1 MMAAALILATTYADQ
16 WNWVALAYGVAY
28 FTLIGYATSVAVRIT
43 RARRKL
49 GDQS

>member
-1 MMAAALILATTYADQ
+1 MVLASTYANE

-28 FTLIGYATSVAVRIT
+28 FALVAYAASIAFRIT

-49 GDQS
+49 GDSL

>member
-1 MMAAALILATTYADQ
+1 MDETLVLATTYADQ

-28 FTLIGYATSVAVRIT
+28 FTLVAYGTSVAVRIT

-49 GDQS
+49 GDHS